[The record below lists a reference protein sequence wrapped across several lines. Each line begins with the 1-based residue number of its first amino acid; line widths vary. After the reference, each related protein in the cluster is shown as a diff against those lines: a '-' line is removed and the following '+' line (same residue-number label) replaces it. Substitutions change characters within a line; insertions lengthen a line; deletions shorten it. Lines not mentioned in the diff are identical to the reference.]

1 MASVLVTLSNSTV
14 SVLLA
19 LPIYICLE
27 PSHIKITCF
36 LFSKGIKNSGHVL
49 TRRENSNALVRY

>member
-1 MASVLVTLSNSTV
+1 MGSVLITLNNSTV

-27 PSHIKITCF
+27 PSHVKITF
-36 LFSKGIKNSGHVL
+36 LFSKGIKNSSHVL
-49 TRRENSNALVRY
+49 NEILKIVMH

>member
-1 MASVLVTLSNSTV
+1 MGSVLITLNNSTV

-27 PSHIKITCF
+27 PSHIKITYF
-36 LFSKGIKNSGHVL
+36 LFSKGIKNSSHVL
-49 TRRENSNALVRY
+49 NEILKIEMH